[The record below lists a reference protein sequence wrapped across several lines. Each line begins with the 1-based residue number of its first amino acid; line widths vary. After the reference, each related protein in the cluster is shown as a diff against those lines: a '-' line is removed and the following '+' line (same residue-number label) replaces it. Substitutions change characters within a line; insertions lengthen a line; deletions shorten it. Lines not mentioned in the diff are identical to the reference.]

1 MSFLLLPT
9 QVDENSVAVV
19 KRVHSVVLYDL
30 ESKNNNDDWNSP
42 PEYDYCRPGTD
53 PDFGSY
59 HSLISIS
66 YSDCDV
72 NALAYKT
79 GSHTKKIYDNG
90 IMSIS
95 SNLNRAFDATRPCA
109 IYGKTGHTFDDCGEM

>member
-1 MSFLLLPT
+1 M
-9 QVDENSVAVV
+9 N
-19 KRVHSVVLYDL
+19 VHSVVSYDL
-30 ESKNNNDDWNSP
+30 ENKDNNDDWTGP

-53 PDFGSY
+53 PDFGSF
-59 HSLISIS
+59 HSLMSIS

-79 GSHTKKIYDNG
+79 CSHAKKIYDNG

-95 SNLNRAFDATRPCA
+95 SNLNRAFDTTPRTNRTVPITRLELFLNC
-109 IYGKTGHTFDDCGEM
+109 T